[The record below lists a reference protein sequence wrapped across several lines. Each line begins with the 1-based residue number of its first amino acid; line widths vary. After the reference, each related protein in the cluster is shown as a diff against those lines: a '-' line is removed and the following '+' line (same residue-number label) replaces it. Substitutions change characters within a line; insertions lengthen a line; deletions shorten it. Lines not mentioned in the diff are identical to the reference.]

1 MIKETEMTETKKT
14 LQRWHQVQEML
25 YIEKAEGNDYGDWVA
40 YDDAAAL
47 ITENE
52 QLRAEI
58 ARLREAL
65 RAVACDC
72 ELDSDGRRSCV
83 AENPCAGECP
93 HLTARNAL
101 EDEQ

>member
-47 ITENE
+47 LAEN
-52 QLRAEI
+52 

-101 EDEQ
+101 EDGR